1 MARPRGRLSQGI
13 LLLDSEG
20 LSKTV
25 RADPQVTAFVKMAQ
39 SKDMLVAVSDLTLIE
54 AWHDKIQMDR
64 FCWYVSRLQVLP
76 VTESITWNAISLLRE
91 AGLHGH
97 KYAIDAVVAATAL
110 SHQGPRIILASDA
123 DDMIKLCGEKVH
135 VEAL

>member
-20 LSKTV
+20 LAKTV

-64 FCWYVSRLQVLP
+64 FRWYVSRLQVLP
-76 VTESITWNAISLLRE
+76 VTESITWNAISLLRD

-110 SHQGPRIILASDA
+110 SHQGPRIILTSDT
-123 DDMIKLCGEKVH
+123 DDMTRLCGGRVH
-135 VEAL
+135 VEAV